1 MEKKK
6 KKTKF
11 IMKNIFIICSVR
23 GMDEEYRKKLEE
35 HVEIL
40 ERFGDDVHLPHRD
53 TNQHATGIEICTQN
67 MNAIKAA
74 DEVHMFYSSK
84 STGTHFDMGVAFSLD
99 KKMVV
104 IENEAYSEDKSFSR
118 TLDEWESLTN
128 VDTKIKMLED
138 KLRLLK
144 ESNMSAALTYGS
156 ELSAGG
162 MIAEE
167 EEIEEEIEKLKSNA
181 LV

>member
-84 STGTHFDMGVAFSLD
+84 STGTHFDLGVAFALG
-99 KKMVV
+99 KVLVV
-104 IENEAYSEDKSFSR
+104 VENEEFDESKSYAR
-118 TLDEWESLTN
+118 
-128 VDTKIKMLED
+128 
-138 KLRLLK
+138 
-144 ESNMSAALTYGS
+144 
-156 ELSAGG
+156 
-162 MIAEE
+162 MI
-167 EEIEEEIEKLKSNA
+167 L
-181 LV
+181 